1 MPRRGPEVGGFSYLI
16 DFHDS
21 GVNSIGSCPFLQ
33 SRVYHFFTICRATT
47 RIEKIPIT
55 PPTETE
61 DFFGSVVDTVPAGRM
76 VTVFT

>member
-1 MPRRGPEVGGFSYLI
+1 MGGFSYLI

-33 SRVYHFFTICRATT
+33 SRIHHFFLFPICRTMT
-47 RIEKIPIT
+47 SIEKIPIT
-55 PPTETE
+55 APTETG
-61 DFFGSVVDTVPAGRM
+61 DFVGSVVDTVPAGRV